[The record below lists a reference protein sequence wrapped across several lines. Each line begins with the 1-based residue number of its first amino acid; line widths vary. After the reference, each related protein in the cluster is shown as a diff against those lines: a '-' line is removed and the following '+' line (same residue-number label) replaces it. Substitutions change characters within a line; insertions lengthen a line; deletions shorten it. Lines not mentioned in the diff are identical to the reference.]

1 MPRENQGTSFKATIL
16 GSWSFSEQEKSQT
29 TASAI
34 TEAQKAYHSEEE
46 INVNGNRIDFENAI
60 QSLGADD
67 TKENLNE

>member
-1 MPRENQGTSFKATIL
+1 MPRENQRTSFKATIV

-34 TEAQKAYHSEEE
+34 TEALKACHSEEE

-60 QSLGADD
+60 QCLGADD
-67 TKENLNE
+67 T